1 MSLSWN
7 KFWKKTLTV
16 FVNTLYNSVV
26 SIVLYVDM
34 AFYSLVALQMF
45 FDGNAVWRTFPHNV
59 IFFIPDVILVVTAI
73 LVLLYNVKKSIT
85 AE

>member
-7 KFWKKTLTV
+7 KFWKKTQTV

-45 FDGNAVWRTFPHNV
+45 FGGNAVWRTFPHNI
-59 IFFIPDVILVVTAI
+59 IFFIPDVILVLTAI

>member
-45 FDGNAVWRTFPHNV
+45 FDGPQIRN
-59 IFFIPDVILVVTAI
+59 
-73 LVLLYNVKKSIT
+73 
-85 AE
+85 